1 MKPLRMKINNISFVG
16 IPVTDIPRAR
26 KFYEKVLGLPVS
38 DEMMSGKWIEYAV
51 GNNTLAIANV
61 GDQWTPSDQG
71 TGTALEVEDFEEAIK
86 HLKDQHVRFAAEP
99 FETPCC
105 HMAVVQDPDGNKLI
119 IHKLKPENE
128 KGICT
133 WLQMRWPLL
142 PSLSAMPSGPG
153 NFIRKRSSLR
163 QAQPQWAA
171 HGLNTTLVRQ
181 RLALVVIQP
190 GNRRAMERPSRS
202 RWRISTRQLPN
213 SKSAAS
219 PSISRR
225 PRHRSVGW
233 RNFAIQTGTNSSC
246 TNESKNDKAPAFTS
260 LRRGGRMNAEGMI
273 K

>member
-26 KFYEKVLGLPVS
+26 KFYEKVLGLPAS

-61 GDQWTPSDQG
+61 GEQWTPSDQG

-128 KGICT
+128 KGVC
-133 WLQMRWPLL
+133 
-142 PSLSAMPSGPG
+142 
-153 NFIRKRSSLR
+153 K
-163 QAQPQWAA
+163 
-171 HGLNTTLVRQ
+171 
-181 RLALVVIQP
+181 
-190 GNRRAMERPSRS
+190 
-202 RWRISTRQLPN
+202 
-213 SKSAAS
+213 
-219 PSISRR
+219 
-225 PRHRSVGW
+225 
-233 RNFAIQTGTNSSC
+233 
-246 TNESKNDKAPAFTS
+246 
-260 LRRGGRMNAEGMI
+260 
-273 K
+273 